1 MCRCFTVWECLRL
14 SLIMCVSLC
23 VWVCVCSSKHS
34 VSVLAYEEGVYFR
47 ISNYI
52 LFTIDQLEGGFCIS
66 LYKGYMEKSSD
77 LTLVIRSENS
87 SFRISLW
94 IK

>member
-1 MCRCFTVWECLRL
+1 MFGC
-14 SLIMCVSLC
+14 
-23 VWVCVCSSKHS
+23 VCVRLNT
-34 VSVLAYEEGVYFR
+34 VSVLAYKEGVYIR

>member
-1 MCRCFTVWECLRL
+1 M
-14 SLIMCVSLC
+14 
-23 VWVCVCSSKHS
+23 CSSKHS
-34 VSVLAYEEGVYFR
+34 DSVLAYKEGVYFR

>member
-1 MCRCFTVWECLRL
+1 MF
-14 SLIMCVSLC
+14 
-23 VWVCVCSSKHS
+23 VCVCPFEYS
-34 VSVLAYEEGVYFR
+34 VYFHA
-47 ISNYI
+47 SNYI

-77 LTLVIRSENS
+77 LTLVTRSENS

>member
-1 MCRCFTVWECLRL
+1 MCSCEY
-14 SLIMCVSLC
+14 S
-23 VWVCVCSSKHS
+23 
-34 VSVLAYEEGVYFR
+34 VYFYV
-47 ISNYI
+47 SNYI
-52 LFTIDQLEGGFCIS
+52 LFTIEQLEGGFCIS